1 MFFTYCKRHLT
12 VFTAPEQP
20 KKSRIATNDDRQS
33 SQNLHI
39 TYFLRLKSP
48 TSQTNFAP
56 YTIEVKRMHKL
67 IRLNI
72 LAALALLAA
81 GWLPAQ
87 SQRPGQKSGEEA
99 RIDSI
104 VMAAELHE
112 VVVTAKES
120 QGAVTASRID
130 RSAME
135 FLQPTSLSDLMQL
148 LPGGQQKDPDLSTA
162 NTIGLRETGTMDAQG
177 NSSVNNNYAISSLG
191 TLFVVDG
198 NPLSTDANMQY
209 TPLSSTQSAT
219 TTSSTENN
227 LNTTNRGVDMRSI
240 STDDVES
247 VEVVRGIPSV
257 EYGNLTSGM
266 VKINKIRRSTPFTA
280 RFKADGYSKL
290 LSLGKGLK
298 LSHTALL
305 NIDAGMLD
313 AKPDPTNNLQKYR
326 RGNGSLRLT
335 LNTDALRY
343 SSAVDYTGSFD
354 NSKSDPDINY
364 GRIDEYKSTYNKIAI
379 TNNISWRPTAKGLFK
394 SIDIN
399 TLITQQFDR
408 LTQRRLV
415 APQRYGI
422 VPTTSEE
429 GVHDAAL
436 IFSEYEASFLSDGK
450 PFTAYAK
457 AKANFALTT
466 GALTSNL
473 LAGADWNYAKNF
485 GRGQVYDLSRPLSVS
500 GWGSRP
506 RKFSDIPALSQ
517 VSAFIEY
524 NGKAELASH
533 RIELQAGLRTNSLT
547 GLDSR
552 YAMKGHIY
560 LDPRAN
566 LKWSLPAWE
575 WAGHRIALS
584 FAGGVGKTSKMPTLN
599 YLYPDKHYNDIT
611 ELGYYDPNH
620 PQDYSRFVV
629 RSYIQDPTNYNIR
642 PASNIKKELRMDF
655 SFGDNTIS
663 VDYFRENMSSG
674 FRYMAVYGVYDY
686 NDYDETAID
695 SRSLTGKPSL
705 EGLPYTPKRKLDG
718 YTRADNGTRID
729 KEGIEFQFTSARIRP
744 LRTRVN
750 INGAWFKTR
759 YSNSLPMFV
768 SVADVVDGSAVS
780 DRYVGLYD
788 WNDGDWNETLST
800 NLMFDTQIPE
810 WGLIFATS
818 VQCSWFVKTQ
828 DMPKNGRPTA
838 YLDAADG
845 ALHEYTDAS
854 AADPVLSRLIKT
866 YNDDAFRQFTVPFAM
881 SVNLKATKTIGKFL
895 RLSMFANK
903 IIDYTPDYYSNG
915 YKIRRNVSPYFG
927 VEANLTF

>member
-12 VFTAPEQP
+12 VFTAPKQP
-20 KKSRIATNDDRQS
+20 KKSRITTNDDRQS

-48 TSQTNFAP
+48 ASQINFAP

-343 SSAVDYTGSFD
+343 SAAVDYTGSFD

-466 GALTSNL
+466 DALTSNL

-533 RIELQAGLRTNSLT
+533 RLELQAGLRTNSLT

-575 WAGHRIALS
+575 WAGHRVALS

>member
-1 MFFTYCKRHLT
+1 M
-12 VFTAPEQP
+12 
-20 KKSRIATNDDRQS
+20 
-33 SQNLHI
+33 
-39 TYFLRLKSP
+39 
-48 TSQTNFAP
+48 
-56 YTIEVKRMHKL
+56 
-67 IRLNI
+67 
-72 LAALALLAA
+72 
-81 GWLPAQ
+81 
-87 SQRPGQKSGEEA
+87 
-99 RIDSI
+99 
-104 VMAAELHE
+104 
-112 VVVTAKES
+112 
-120 QGAVTASRID
+120 
-130 RSAME
+130 
-135 FLQPTSLSDLMQL
+135 
-148 LPGGQQKDPDLSTA
+148 
-162 NTIGLRETGTMDAQG
+162 
-177 NSSVNNNYAISSLG
+177 
-191 TLFVVDG
+191 
-198 NPLSTDANMQY
+198 
-209 TPLSSTQSAT
+209 
-219 TTSSTENN
+219 
-227 LNTTNRGVDMRSI
+227 
-240 STDDVES
+240 
-247 VEVVRGIPSV
+247 
-257 EYGNLTSGM
+257 
-266 VKINKIRRSTPFTA
+266 
-280 RFKADGYSKL
+280 
-290 LSLGKGLK
+290 
-298 LSHTALL
+298 
-305 NIDAGMLD
+305 
-313 AKPDPTNNLQKYR
+313 
-326 RGNGSLRLT
+326 
-335 LNTDALRY
+335 
-343 SSAVDYTGSFD
+343 
-354 NSKSDPDINY
+354 
-364 GRIDEYKSTYNKIAI
+364 
-379 TNNISWRPTAKGLFK
+379 
-394 SIDIN
+394 
-399 TLITQQFDR
+399 
-408 LTQRRLV
+408 
-415 APQRYGI
+415 
-422 VPTTSEE
+422 
-429 GVHDAAL
+429 
-436 IFSEYEASFLSDGK
+436 
-450 PFTAYAK
+450 
-457 AKANFALTT
+457 
-466 GALTSNL
+466 
-473 LAGADWNYAKNF
+473 
-485 GRGQVYDLSRPLSVS
+485 S

-533 RIELQAGLRTNSLT
+533 RLELQAGLRTNSLT

-566 LKWSLPAWE
+566 LKWSLPTWE

-584 FAGGVGKTSKMPTLN
+584 FAGGVGKTSEMPTLN
-599 YLYPDKHYNDIT
+599 YLYPDKYYNDIT

>member
-12 VFTAPEQP
+12 VFTAPKQP

-48 TSQTNFAP
+48 SSQTNFAP

-87 SQRPGQKSGEEA
+87 SQKPGQKSGEEA

-343 SSAVDYTGSFD
+343 SAAVDYTGSFD

-379 TNNISWRPTAKGLFK
+379 TNNISWRPTAKELFK

-533 RIELQAGLRTNSLT
+533 RLELQAGLRTNSLT

-599 YLYPDKHYNDIT
+599 YLYPDKYYNDIT

-705 EGLPYTPKRKLDG
+705 EGLPYTAKRKLDG

>member
-1 MFFTYCKRHLT
+1 M
-12 VFTAPEQP
+12 AASP
-20 KKSRIATNDDRQS
+20 IAETW
-33 SQNLHI
+33 
-39 TYFLRLKSP
+39 
-48 TSQTNFAP
+48 A
-56 YTIEVKRMHKL
+56 
-67 IRLNI
+67 
-72 LAALALLAA
+72 
-81 GWLPAQ
+81 
-87 SQRPGQKSGEEA
+87 KSGEEA

-343 SSAVDYTGSFD
+343 SAAVDYTGSFD

-533 RIELQAGLRTNSLT
+533 RLELQAGLRTNSLT

-768 SVADVVDGSAVS
+768 SVADVVDSSAVS

-845 ALHEYTDAS
+845 ALHEYTDTS
-854 AADPVLSRLIKT
+854 AADPRAEPTHKDIQRRCFPTVHR
-866 YNDDAFRQFTVPFAM
+866 AVCHERQPESDKNHRQIPA
-881 SVNLKATKTIGKFL
+881 SVNVCKQNN
-895 RLSMFANK
+895 RLH
-903 IIDYTPDYYSNG
+903 P
-915 YKIRRNVSPYFG
+915 RLLLQR
-927 VEANLTF
+927 L

>member
-12 VFTAPEQP
+12 VFTAPKQP

-48 TSQTNFAP
+48 ASQINFAP

-87 SQRPGQKSGEEA
+87 SQKPEQKSGEEA

-257 EYGNLTSGM
+257 EYGNLTSGI

-343 SSAVDYTGSFD
+343 SAAVDYIGSFD

-533 RIELQAGLRTNSLT
+533 RIELQVGLRTNSLT

-599 YLYPDKHYNDIT
+599 YLYPDKYYNDIT

-705 EGLPYTPKRKLDG
+705 EGLPYTAKRKLDG

-800 NLMFDTQIPE
+800 NLMFDTQITE

-818 VQCSWFVKTQ
+818 VQCSWFVKTH

>member
-1 MFFTYCKRHLT
+1 MFFRDSKRHLT

-48 TSQTNFAP
+48 ASQINFAP

-120 QGAVTASRID
+120 QGAVTASRIN

-343 SSAVDYTGSFD
+343 SAAVDYTGSFD

-533 RIELQAGLRTNSLT
+533 RLELQAGLRTNSLT

>member
-12 VFTAPEQP
+12 VFTAPKQP

-48 TSQTNFAP
+48 ASQPNFAP

-87 SQRPGQKSGEEA
+87 SQKPGQKSGEEA

-343 SSAVDYTGSFD
+343 SAAVDYTGSFD

-379 TNNISWRPTAKGLFK
+379 TNNISWRPAAKGLFK

-429 GVHDAAL
+429 GVHDATL

-533 RIELQAGLRTNSLT
+533 RLELQAGLRTNSLT

-705 EGLPYTPKRKLDG
+705 EGLPYTAKRKLDG

>member
-12 VFTAPEQP
+12 VFTAPKQP

-48 TSQTNFAP
+48 SSQTNFAP

-87 SQRPGQKSGEEA
+87 SQKPGQKSGEEA

-343 SSAVDYTGSFD
+343 SAAVDYTGSFD

-394 SIDIN
+394 SLDIN

-533 RIELQAGLRTNSLT
+533 RLELQAGLRTNSLT

-599 YLYPDKHYNDIT
+599 YLYPDKYYNDIT

>member
-12 VFTAPEQP
+12 VFTAPKQP

-39 TYFLRLKSP
+39 TYFLRLESP
-48 TSQTNFAP
+48 ASQINFAP

-87 SQRPGQKSGEEA
+87 SQKPEQKSGEEA

-148 LPGGQQKDPDLSTA
+148 LPGGQQKDPDLSAA

-209 TPLSSTQSAT
+209 TPLSSTQSTT

-280 RFKADGYSKL
+280 RFKADGYNKL

-305 NIDAGMLD
+305 NIDASMLD

-343 SSAVDYTGSFD
+343 SAAVDYTGSFD

-533 RIELQAGLRTNSLT
+533 RLELQAGLRTNSLT

-566 LKWSLPAWE
+566 LKWSLPTWE

>member
-12 VFTAPEQP
+12 VFTAPKQQ

-87 SQRPGQKSGEEA
+87 SQKPGQKSGEEA

-219 TTSSTENN
+219 TTLSTENN

-343 SSAVDYTGSFD
+343 SAAVDYTGSFD

-379 TNNISWRPTAKGLFK
+379 TNNISWRPAAKGLFK

-533 RIELQAGLRTNSLT
+533 RIELQAGMRTNSLT

-599 YLYPDKHYNDIT
+599 YLYPDKYYNDIT

-642 PASNIKKELRMDF
+642 HASNIKKELRMDF

-705 EGLPYTPKRKLDG
+705 EGLPYTAKRKLDG

>member
-1 MFFTYCKRHLT
+1 
-12 VFTAPEQP
+12 
-20 KKSRIATNDDRQS
+20 
-33 SQNLHI
+33 
-39 TYFLRLKSP
+39 
-48 TSQTNFAP
+48 
-56 YTIEVKRMHKL
+56 MHKL

-87 SQRPGQKSGEEA
+87 SQKPGQKSGEEA

-135 FLQPTSLSDLMQL
+135 FLQPTSLSDIMQL

-305 NIDAGMLD
+305 NIDAGILD

-599 YLYPDKHYNDIT
+599 YLYPDKYYNDIT

-705 EGLPYTPKRKLDG
+705 EGLPYTAKRKLDG

-881 SVNLKATKTIGKFL
+881 SVNLKATKTIGKLL

>member
-12 VFTAPEQP
+12 VFTAPKQP

-48 TSQTNFAP
+48 ASQINFAP

-87 SQRPGQKSGEEA
+87 SQKPEQKSGEEA

-209 TPLSSTQSAT
+209 TPLSSTQSST

-305 NIDAGMLD
+305 NIDAGILD

-343 SSAVDYTGSFD
+343 SAAVDYTGSFD

-705 EGLPYTPKRKLDG
+705 EGLPYTAKRKLDG

-828 DMPKNGRPTA
+828 DMPKDGRPTA

>member
-1 MFFTYCKRHLT
+1 
-12 VFTAPEQP
+12 
-20 KKSRIATNDDRQS
+20 
-33 SQNLHI
+33 
-39 TYFLRLKSP
+39 
-48 TSQTNFAP
+48 
-56 YTIEVKRMHKL
+56 MHKL

-87 SQRPGQKSGEEA
+87 SQKPGQKSGEEA

-343 SSAVDYTGSFD
+343 SAAVDYTGSFD

-473 LAGADWNYAKNF
+473 LAGADCNYAKNF

-566 LKWSLPAWE
+566 LKWSLPVWE

-599 YLYPDKHYNDIT
+599 YLYPDKYYNDIT

-629 RSYIQDPTNYNIR
+629 RSYIQYPTNYNIR

-655 SFGDNTIS
+655 SFGGNTIS

>member
-12 VFTAPEQP
+12 VFTAPKQP

-48 TSQTNFAP
+48 SSQTNFAP

-72 LAALALLAA
+72 LAALALLVA

-87 SQRPGQKSGEEA
+87 SQKPGQKSGEEA

-148 LPGGQQKDPDLSTA
+148 LPGGQQKDPDLSAA

-209 TPLSSTQSAT
+209 TPLSSTQSTT

-343 SSAVDYTGSFD
+343 SAAVDYTGSFD
-354 NSKSDPDINY
+354 NSKADPDINY

-379 TNNISWRPTAKGLFK
+379 TNNISWRPVAKGLFK
-394 SIDIN
+394 SLDIN

-705 EGLPYTPKRKLDG
+705 EGLPYTAKRKLDG

>member
-12 VFTAPEQP
+12 VFTAPKQP

-48 TSQTNFAP
+48 ASQINFAP

-343 SSAVDYTGSFD
+343 SAAVDYTGSFD

-379 TNNISWRPTAKGLFK
+379 TNNISWRPAAKGLFK

-533 RIELQAGLRTNSLT
+533 RLELQAGLRTNSLT

-552 YAMKGHIY
+552 YAMKGHIF

-705 EGLPYTPKRKLDG
+705 EGLPYTAKRKLDG

>member
-12 VFTAPEQP
+12 VFTAPKQP
-20 KKSRIATNDDRQS
+20 KKSRIATNDDLQS
-33 SQNLHI
+33 SKNLHI
-39 TYFLRLKSP
+39 TYFLRLKQP
-48 TSQTNFAP
+48 ASQTNFAS

-87 SQRPGQKSGEEA
+87 SQKPGQKSGEEA

-343 SSAVDYTGSFD
+343 SAAVDYTGSFD

-379 TNNISWRPTAKGLFK
+379 TNNISWRPAAKGLFK
-394 SIDIN
+394 SLDIN

-533 RIELQAGLRTNSLT
+533 RLELQAGLRTNSLT

-705 EGLPYTPKRKLDG
+705 EGLPYTAKRKLDG

>member
-1 MFFTYCKRHLT
+1 
-12 VFTAPEQP
+12 
-20 KKSRIATNDDRQS
+20 
-33 SQNLHI
+33 
-39 TYFLRLKSP
+39 
-48 TSQTNFAP
+48 
-56 YTIEVKRMHKL
+56 MHKL
-67 IRLNI
+67 LRLN
-72 LAALALLAA
+72 LLATA
-81 GWLPAQ
+81 MLPAFGWTAAQ
-87 SQRPGQKSGEEA
+87 SPDIDPKEEA
-99 RIDSI
+99 RLDSI
-104 VMAAELHE
+104 AMAAELHE

-120 QGAVTASRID
+120 KGAVTASRID

-148 LPGGQQKDPDLSTA
+148 LPGGQQKDPDLSAA

-290 LSLGKGLK
+290 LSMGKGIR
-298 LSHTALL
+298 LSSTTLL
-305 NIDAGMLD
+305 NVDAGLLD

-335 LNTDALRY
+335 LNSGALRY
-343 SSAVDYTGSFD
+343 TAAVDYTGSFD

-364 GRIDEYKSTYNKIAI
+364 GRIDEYKSTYNKFSV
-379 TNNISWRPTAKGLFK
+379 TNNFTWRPEGRGLFK
-394 SIDIN
+394 SLDVN
-399 TLITQQFDR
+399 TLVTQQFDR

-436 IFSEYEASFLSDGK
+436 IFSEYEAWFLSDGK

-457 AKANFALTT
+457 AKANFALHT
-466 GALTSNL
+466 GALDNAL
-473 LAGADWNYAKNF
+473 LVGADWNYAKNF

-524 NGKAELASH
+524 DGKLQLGGH
-533 RIELQAGLRTNSLT
+533 KIELQAGLRTNSLT

-552 YAMKGHIY
+552 YTMQGKVY

-566 LKWSLPAWE
+566 LKWNLPAWE
-575 WAGHRIALS
+575 CAGRRVTLS
-584 FAGGVGKTSKMPTLN
+584 FAGGIGKTSKMPTLN
-599 YLYPDKHYNDIT
+599 YLYPDKYYNDIT
-611 ELGYYDPNH
+611 ELGYYDTNH
-620 PQDYSRFVV
+620 PQEYSRFVV

-642 PASNIKKELRMDF
+642 PASNIKKELRLDLT
-655 SFGDNTIS
+655 FGDNTLS

-674 FRYMAVYGVYDY
+674 FRYMAVYGAYTY
-686 NDYDETAID
+686 NDYDESAID

-705 EGLPYTPKRKLDG
+705 DGLPYTVASKLDG

-768 SVADVVDGSAVS
+768 SVSDVVDNVAVS
-780 DRYVGLYD
+780 DRYVGLYN
-788 WNDGDWNETLST
+788 WTDGDINQTLTT

-828 DMPKNGRPTA
+828 NLEKNGRPTA
-838 YLDAADG
+838 YLDVDDG
-845 ALHEYTDAS
+845 QLHDYTDES
-854 AADPVLSRLIKT
+854 AADAMLSHLIKY
-866 YNDDAFRQFTVPFAM
+866 YNSDSFKQFTVPFAM
-881 SVNLKATKTIGKFL
+881 SVNLKATKTLGKYL

>member
-12 VFTAPEQP
+12 VFTAPKQP

-48 TSQTNFAP
+48 ASQINFAP

-87 SQRPGQKSGEEA
+87 SQKPEKKSGEEA

-209 TPLSSTQSAT
+209 TPLSSTQSST

-227 LNTTNRGVDMRSI
+227 LNTTNRGIDMRSI

-379 TNNISWRPTAKGLFK
+379 TNNISWRPAAKGLFK

-429 GVHDAAL
+429 GVHDATL

-533 RIELQAGLRTNSLT
+533 RVELQAGLRTNSLT

-599 YLYPDKHYNDIT
+599 YLYPDKYYNDIT

-674 FRYMAVYGVYDY
+674 FRYMAVYGVYNY

-705 EGLPYTPKRKLDG
+705 EGLPYTAKRKLDG

>member
-1 MFFTYCKRHLT
+1 
-12 VFTAPEQP
+12 
-20 KKSRIATNDDRQS
+20 
-33 SQNLHI
+33 
-39 TYFLRLKSP
+39 
-48 TSQTNFAP
+48 
-56 YTIEVKRMHKL
+56 MHKL

-87 SQRPGQKSGEEA
+87 SQKPEQKSGEEA

-209 TPLSSTQSAT
+209 TPLSSTQSTT

-343 SSAVDYTGSFD
+343 SAAVDYTGSFD

-379 TNNISWRPTAKGLFK
+379 TNNISWRPAAKGLFK

-533 RIELQAGLRTNSLT
+533 RLELQAGLRTNSLT

-552 YAMKGHIY
+552 YTMKGHIY

-599 YLYPDKHYNDIT
+599 YLYPDKYYNDIT

-828 DMPKNGRPTA
+828 DMPKTDALQHISTPPTALCTNTPMPRRPT
-838 YLDAADG
+838 
-845 ALHEYTDAS
+845 
-854 AADPVLSRLIKT
+854 PC
-866 YNDDAFRQFTVPFAM
+866 
-881 SVNLKATKTIGKFL
+881 
-895 RLSMFANK
+895 
-903 IIDYTPDYYSNG
+903 
-915 YKIRRNVSPYFG
+915 
-927 VEANLTF
+927 

>member
-12 VFTAPEQP
+12 VFTAPKQP

-48 TSQTNFAP
+48 SSQTNFAP

-72 LAALALLAA
+72 LAALALLVA

-87 SQRPGQKSGEEA
+87 SQKPGQKSGEEA

-148 LPGGQQKDPDLSTA
+148 LPGGQQKDPDLSAA

-209 TPLSSTQSAT
+209 TPLSSTQSTT

-298 LSHTALL
+298 LSHTTLL

-343 SSAVDYTGSFD
+343 SAAVDYTGSFD

-379 TNNISWRPTAKGLFK
+379 TNNISWRPAAKGLFK

-705 EGLPYTPKRKLDG
+705 EGLPYTAKRKLDG

>member
-12 VFTAPEQP
+12 VFTAPKQP

-48 TSQTNFAP
+48 SSQTNFAP

-87 SQRPGQKSGEEA
+87 SQKPGQKSGEEA

-343 SSAVDYTGSFD
+343 SAAVDYTGSFD

-394 SIDIN
+394 SFDIN

>member
-12 VFTAPEQP
+12 VFTAPKQP

-48 TSQTNFAP
+48 ASQINFAP

-87 SQRPGQKSGEEA
+87 SQKPGQKSGEEA

-305 NIDAGMLD
+305 NIDAGILD

-343 SSAVDYTGSFD
+343 SAAVDYTGSFD

-379 TNNISWRPTAKGLFK
+379 TNNISWRPAAKGLFK

-566 LKWSLPAWE
+566 LKWTLPAWE

-584 FAGGVGKTSKMPTLN
+584 FASGVGKTSKMPTLN
-599 YLYPDKHYNDIT
+599 YLYPDKYYNDIT

-663 VDYFRENMSSG
+663 VDYFRENMSLG

-705 EGLPYTPKRKLDG
+705 EGLPYTAKRKLDG

>member
-12 VFTAPEQP
+12 VFTAPKQP

-48 TSQTNFAP
+48 ASQINFAP

-87 SQRPGQKSGEEA
+87 SQKPGQKSGEEA

-343 SSAVDYTGSFD
+343 SAAVDYTGSFD

-533 RIELQAGLRTNSLT
+533 RLELQAGLRTNSLT

-599 YLYPDKHYNDIT
+599 YLYPDKYYNDIT

>member
-12 VFTAPEQP
+12 VFTAPKQP

-48 TSQTNFAP
+48 ASQTNFAP

-72 LAALALLAA
+72 LAALTLLAA

-87 SQRPGQKSGEEA
+87 SQKPGQKSGEEA

-298 LSHTALL
+298 LSHTTLL

-343 SSAVDYTGSFD
+343 SAAVDYTGSFD

-566 LKWSLPAWE
+566 LKWSLPTWE

-599 YLYPDKHYNDIT
+599 YLYPDKYYNDIT

-705 EGLPYTPKRKLDG
+705 EGLPYTAKRKLDG

>member
-1 MFFTYCKRHLT
+1 
-12 VFTAPEQP
+12 
-20 KKSRIATNDDRQS
+20 
-33 SQNLHI
+33 
-39 TYFLRLKSP
+39 
-48 TSQTNFAP
+48 
-56 YTIEVKRMHKL
+56 MHKL
-67 IRLNI
+67 LRLN
-72 LAALALLAA
+72 LLATA
-81 GWLPAQ
+81 MLPAFGWTAAQ
-87 SQRPGQKSGEEA
+87 SPDIDPKEEA
-99 RIDSI
+99 RLDSI
-104 VMAAELHE
+104 AMAAELHE

-120 QGAVTASRID
+120 KGAVTASRID

-290 LSLGKGLK
+290 LSMGKGIR
-298 LSHTALL
+298 LSKTTLL
-305 NIDAGMLD
+305 NVDAGLLD
-313 AKPDPTNNLQKYR
+313 SKPDPTNNLQKYR

-335 LNTDALRY
+335 LSSGALRY
-343 SSAVDYTGSFD
+343 TAAVDYTGSFD

-364 GRIDEYKSTYNKIAI
+364 GRIDEYKSTYNKVSV
-379 TNNISWRPTAKGLFK
+379 TNNFSWRPERRGLFK
-394 SIDIN
+394 SLDVN
-399 TLITQQFDR
+399 TLVTQQFDR

-436 IFSEYEASFLSDGK
+436 IFSEYEAWFLSDGK

-457 AKANFALTT
+457 AKANFELHTGVLDNAL
-466 GALTSNL
+466 LV
-473 LAGADWNYAKNF
+473 GADWNYAKNF

-506 RKFSDIPALSQ
+506 RKFYDIPALSQ

-524 NGKAELASH
+524 DGKLQVGEH
-533 RIELQAGLRTNSLT
+533 KIELQAGLRTNSLT

-552 YAMKGHIY
+552 YTMKGKIY

-566 LKWSLPAWE
+566 LKWNLPAWE
-575 WAGHRIALS
+575 WAGRRVTLS
-584 FAGGVGKTSKMPTLN
+584 FAGGIGKTSKMPTLN
-599 YLYPDKHYNDIT
+599 YLYPDKYYNDIT
-611 ELGYYDPNH
+611 ELGYYDTNH
-620 PQDYSRFVV
+620 PQEFSRFVV

-642 PASNIKKELRMDF
+642 PASNIKKELRLGLT
-655 SFGDNTIS
+655 FGDNTLS

-674 FRYMAVYGVYDY
+674 FRYMAVYGAYTY
-686 NDYDETAID
+686 NDYDESAID
-695 SRSLTGKPSL
+695 GSSLTGKPSL
-705 EGLPYTPKRKLDG
+705 DGLPYTVASKLDG

-744 LRTRVN
+744 LRTRIN
-750 INGAWFKTR
+750 LNGAWFKTR

-768 SVADVVDGSAVS
+768 AVSDVVDNVAVS
-780 DRYVGLYD
+780 DRYVGLYN
-788 WNDGDWNETLST
+788 WTDGDINQTLTT

-828 DMPKNGRPTA
+828 NLEKNGRPTA
-838 YLDAADG
+838 YLDVTDG
-845 ALHEYTDAS
+845 QLHDYTDES
-854 AADPVLSRLIKT
+854 AADAMLSHLIKY
-866 YNDDAFRQFTVPFAM
+866 YNSDSFKQFTVPFAM
-881 SVNLKATKTIGKFL
+881 SVNLKATKTLGKYL

>member
-1 MFFTYCKRHLT
+1 MFFIAFKRHLT
-12 VFTAPEQP
+12 VFTAPKQP

-48 TSQTNFAP
+48 ASQINFAP

-87 SQRPGQKSGEEA
+87 SQKPGQKSGEEA

-305 NIDAGMLD
+305 NIDAGILD

-343 SSAVDYTGSFD
+343 SAAVDYTGSFD

-379 TNNISWRPTAKGLFK
+379 TNNISWRPAAKGLFK

-566 LKWSLPAWE
+566 LKWTLPAWE

-584 FAGGVGKTSKMPTLN
+584 FASGVGKTSKMPTLN
-599 YLYPDKHYNDIT
+599 YLYPDKYYNDIT

-705 EGLPYTPKRKLDG
+705 EGLPYTAKRKLDG

>member
-1 MFFTYCKRHLT
+1 MFFTYCKRHQT
-12 VFTAPEQP
+12 VFTAPKQP

-48 TSQTNFAP
+48 ASQINFAP

-87 SQRPGQKSGEEA
+87 SQKPEQKSGEEA

-209 TPLSSTQSAT
+209 TPLSSTQSST

-343 SSAVDYTGSFD
+343 SAAVDYTGSFD

-584 FAGGVGKTSKMPTLN
+584 FASGMGKTSKMPTLN
-599 YLYPDKHYNDIT
+599 YLYPDKYYNDIT

>member
-12 VFTAPEQP
+12 VFTAPKQP

-33 SQNLHI
+33 PQNLHI

-87 SQRPGQKSGEEA
+87 SQKPGQKSGEEA

-209 TPLSSTQSAT
+209 TPLSSTQSST

-227 LNTTNRGVDMRSI
+227 LNTTNRGIDMRSI

-343 SSAVDYTGSFD
+343 SAAVDYTGSFD
-354 NSKSDPDINY
+354 NNKSDPDINY

-533 RIELQAGLRTNSLT
+533 RLELQAGLRTNSLT

-584 FAGGVGKTSKMPTLN
+584 FAGGMGKTSKMPTLN

-705 EGLPYTPKRKLDG
+705 EGLPYTAKRKLDG

>member
-1 MFFTYCKRHLT
+1 MYRLLRLNLLIVAT
-12 VFTAPEQP
+12 VFVAGWSVAQ
-20 KKSRIATNDDRQS
+20 
-33 SQNLHI
+33 
-39 TYFLRLKSP
+39 SP
-48 TSQTNFAP
+48 TTDP
-56 YTIEVKRMHKL
+56 K
-67 IRLNI
+67 
-72 LAALALLAA
+72 
-81 GWLPAQ
+81 
-87 SQRPGQKSGEEA
+87 EEA
-99 RIDSI
+99 RLDSI
-104 VMAAELHE
+104 AMAAELHE

-120 QGAVTASRID
+120 KGAVTASRID

-290 LSLGKGLK
+290 LSMGKGIR
-298 LSHTALL
+298 LSGTTLL
-305 NIDAGMLD
+305 NVDAGLLD
-313 AKPDPTNNLQKYR
+313 AKPDPTDNLQKYR

-335 LNTDALRY
+335 LNSGALRY
-343 SSAVDYTGSFD
+343 TAAVDYTGSFD

-364 GRIDEYKSTYNKIAI
+364 GRIDEYKSTYNKFSV
-379 TNNISWRPTAKGLFK
+379 TNNFAWRPDGRGLFK
-394 SIDIN
+394 SLEVN

-436 IFSEYEASFLSDGK
+436 IFSEYEAWFLSDGK

-457 AKANFALTT
+457 AKANFSLQT
-466 GALTSNL
+466 GVLGNSL
-473 LAGADWNYAKNF
+473 LVGADWNYAKNF

-524 NGKAELASH
+524 DGKLQLSEH
-533 RIELQAGLRTNSLT
+533 QIELQAGLRTNSLT

-552 YAMKGHIY
+552 YTMKGKIY

-566 LKWSLPAWE
+566 IKWNLPAWE
-575 WAGHRIALS
+575 WAGRRVALS
-584 FAGGVGKTSKMPTLN
+584 FAGGIGKTSKMPTLN

-611 ELGYYDPNH
+611 ELGYYDTNH
-620 PQDYSRFVV
+620 PQEYSRFVV
-629 RSYIQDPTNYNIR
+629 RSYVQDPTNYNIR
-642 PASNIKKELRMDF
+642 PASNIKKELRFDLT
-655 SFGDNTIS
+655 FGDNTLS

-674 FRYMAVYGVYDY
+674 FRYMAVYGAYTY
-686 NDYDETAID
+686 NDYDESAID

-705 EGLPYTPKRKLDG
+705 DGLPYTVASKLDG

-750 INGAWFKTR
+750 VNGAWFKTR

-768 SVADVVDGSAVS
+768 SVSDVVDNVAVS
-780 DRYVGLYD
+780 DRYVGLYN
-788 WNDGDWNETLST
+788 WTDGDINQTLTT

-828 DMPKNGRPTA
+828 NLEKNGRPTA
-838 YLDAADG
+838 YLDVADG
-845 ALHEYTDAS
+845 QLHEYTDES
-854 AADPVLSRLIKT
+854 AADAVLRHLIKY
-866 YNDDAFRQFTVPFAM
+866 YNSDSFKQFTVPFAM
-881 SVNLKATKTIGKFL
+881 SVNLKATKTLGKYL